1 MGAVVGMIVA
11 SLASWGL
18 IAMIPGGPGARDVGL
33 GMAGPLV
40 AAVGTWVMIARTI
53 KVDPMRLTNRLLVG
67 LMVKVVFFAAYAVLA
82 IRGLSAAV
90 RPFALSFAGYFIAL
104 HMVEAILLR
113 RATTRPVPDR

>member
-1 MGAVVGMIVA
+1 MGAAVGMIVA
-11 SLASWGL
+11 ALASWGVMVL
-18 IAMIPGGPGARDVGL
+18 IPGGPSARDVGL

-40 AAVGTWVMIARTI
+40 AAVGTWVMIARTM

-90 RPFALSFAGYFIAL
+90 RPFALSFAGYFIAF
-104 HMVEAILLR
+104 HVVEAILLR
-113 RATTRPVPDR
+113 RASTRAIPDR